1 MKKTFLYS
9 LVILCCLCLY
19 STTSKECGKIISEKI
34 SVDAAAKKLN
44 AKEKNPIKEEDTQT
58 EFSFIHTIFFQ
69 TT

>member
-9 LVILCCLCLY
+9 LAIFCCLCLY
-19 STTSKECGKIISEKI
+19 STTSKECGKIVSEKI
-34 SVDAAAKKLN
+34 SVDAAKKVDTN
-44 AKEKNPIKEEDTQT
+44 EKNQIKEEDAQT